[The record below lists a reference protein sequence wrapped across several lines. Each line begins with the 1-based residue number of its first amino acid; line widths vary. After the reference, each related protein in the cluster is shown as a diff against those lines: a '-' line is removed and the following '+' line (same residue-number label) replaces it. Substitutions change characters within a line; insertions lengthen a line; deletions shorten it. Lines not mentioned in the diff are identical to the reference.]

1 MLTSK
6 CPLVVTRGLLCYHT
20 HELTHRRIL
29 VVVLLPLP
37 PPPLL
42 PPLLPSL
49 LPPLVV
55 GGLATG
61 AQTQEEPTENFV
73 VARQQHGTFRMSW
86 PTLFLLL
93 LPSCLMTH
101 SAPH

>member
-1 MLTSK
+1 MLSHA
-6 CPLVVTRGLLCYHT
+6 C
-20 HELTHRRIL
+20 ELTHRRIL
-29 VVVLLPLP
+29 VVALLPLP
-37 PPPLL
+37 LL
-42 PPLLPSL
+42 PLLLPSL

-61 AQTQEEPTENFV
+61 AQTQEESTENFV

-93 LPSCLMTH
+93 LPSCLMIH